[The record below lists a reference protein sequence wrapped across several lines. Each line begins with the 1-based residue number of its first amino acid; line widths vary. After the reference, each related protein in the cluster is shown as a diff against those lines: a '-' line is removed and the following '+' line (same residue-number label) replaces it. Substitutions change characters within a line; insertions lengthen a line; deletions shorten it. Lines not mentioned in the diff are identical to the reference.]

1 MSRNI
6 KEIGKELLGKSLN
19 SYHRRTGLTQLEK
32 NNNIQ
37 DGILDGILSQVDDA
51 YIEKTEQSNVIH
63 LEGSGDGAVVLDS
76 IEGNT
81 MVNIHSKQ
89 EPTFHIGGLDT
100 NSYNII
106 TNSNYI
112 KVTLNDGLVFSYRY
126 ICMGYLNLNM
136 FKPNT
141 TYTLIFSKLKG
152 VKNIYFMDGNATNKL
167 VFEPIKAIDNQLI
180 YRFTTGSSFVESSQ
194 ILYLGIDSSLTTLE
208 IEAENPM
215 IFEGDYTNKL
225 VSQKYF
231 EGLQSSFEEK
241 VNDEGKYEIE
251 ILSNNKNL
259 YNVEDV
265 NIDNWMNSGGVTVN
279 KINNNIVLNGT
290 VSNYF
295 DFRTAQNSWNANLT
309 KLINKLPVGTTLT
322 MSNNLTSEKNT
333 INYWS
338 VRRDGAIKYF
348 TNTLTI
354 QKGDTEMGSFVRFQ
368 NGTVL
373 NNTILKVQIEV
384 NNKATSYTISKQNK
398 IKLLIN
404 EPLRALSNGIKDK
417 LCIKDG
423 KLFVERNCKTITF
436 NGVNHLPIANN
447 TMNSGVFRWTLLY
460 DKDIYTNAN
469 NLNPCI
475 CDKYVTVSPSETWGI
490 IKYLDGICVN
500 SVGNSILLYLDKYK
514 DGSDTSKQNLINDL
528 KANPVTV
535 VYRAT
540 QPVYEEVLN
549 EYGEPVMLEGYENG
563 TIYIDST
570 IVPTTTVRYTP
581 KMESMKAV
589 KEVNNNNIMLINDIN
604 ESIIPYMMEIDF
616 MIMEKEMA
624 TMSHNN
630 NNNIRIIGEKSMTSM
645 QKRTKEMLER
655 LIKGKSL
662 TKEDAK
668 TRVTVYLNAGKIT
681 DEQAEEL
688 MLTIEEVYA

>member
-37 DGILDGILSQVDDA
+37 DGILDGILSQVDGA

-63 LEGSGDGAVVLDS
+63 LEGSGDGVVVLDG

-81 MVNIHSKQ
+81 MVNLATMDNWREGKSS
-89 EPTFHIGGLDT
+89 DT
-100 NSYNII
+100 HR
-106 TNSNYI
+106 
-112 KVTLNDGLVFSYRY
+112 KVTITSPTSWKKVYKYFHL
-126 ICMGYLNLNM
+126 
-136 FKPNT
+136 KPNT
-141 TYTLIFSKLKG
+141 IYTIFIKITNNSDATTGKMYIRY
-152 VKNIYFMDGNATNKL
+152 VHNQNATTADGAIGNGQTGVFNKKITL
-167 VFEPIKAIDNQLI
+167 DN
-180 YRFTTGSSFVESSQ
+180 TGLLCLTCESGVMTGD
-194 ILYLGIDSSLTTLE
+194 I
-208 IEAENPM
+208 
-215 IFEGDYTNKL
+215 IFEDLLLLEGDWTNKEMPT
-225 VSQKYF
+225 YF

-241 VNDEGKYEIE
+241 VNSDNKHEIE

-265 NIDNWMNSGGVTVN
+265 NIDNWMNGGGVTVS
-279 KINNNIVLNGT
+279 KINNNIVFNGT

-295 DFRTAQNSWNANLT
+295 DFRTVQNSWNTNLT
-309 KLINKLPVGTTLT
+309 KLINKLPAGIVLT
-322 MSNNLTSEKNT
+322 MSNNLTNEKNT

-338 VRRDGAIKYF
+338 VRRDGVIKYF

-354 QKGDTEMGSFVRFQ
+354 QKGDTEIGGFVRFK

-373 NNTILKVQIEV
+373 NNTILKVQIEI
-384 NNKATSYTISKQNK
+384 NNKATNYTMSKQNK

-404 EPLRALSNGIKDK
+404 EPLRGIGNTKDRLCVKDNK
-417 LCIKDG
+417 LVIERKCAEEVFDG
-423 KLFVERNCKTITF
+423 
-436 NGVNHLPIANN
+436 
-447 TMNSGVFRWTLLY
+447 S
-460 DKDIYTNAN
+460 
-469 NLNPCI
+469 
-475 CDKYVTVSPSETWGI
+475 
-490 IKYLDGICVN
+490 N
-500 SVGNSILLYLDKYK
+500 SVGLVSEFTTTNRYSLRSTYKYK
-514 DGSDTSKQNLINDL
+514 TASTALSDKFPSNNTNDDFEHIRYDGSTPYSTSLQLYINKNKL
-528 KANPVTV
+528 ASSSVTEVKKYLQSNPMRVIGV
-535 VYRAT
+535 LAE
-540 QPVYEEVLN
+540 PFYEEVLN
-549 EYGEPVMLEGYENG
+549 EYGEPIILEGYENG

-570 IVPTTTVRYTP
+570 IVPTTTLRYTP
-581 KMESMKAV
+581 KMESLKTLKAV
-589 KEVNNNNIMLINDIN
+589 NDNNIMLINDIN

>member
-37 DGILDGILSQVDDA
+37 DGILDGILSQVDGA

-63 LEGSGDGAVVLDS
+63 LEGSGDGVVVLDG

-81 MVNIHSKQ
+81 MVNLATMDNWREGKSS
-89 EPTFHIGGLDT
+89 DT
-100 NSYNII
+100 HR
-106 TNSNYI
+106 
-112 KVTLNDGLVFSYRY
+112 KVTITSPTSWKKVYKYFHL
-126 ICMGYLNLNM
+126 
-136 FKPNT
+136 KPNT
-141 TYTLIFSKLKG
+141 IYTIFIKITNNSDATTGKMYIRY
-152 VKNIYFMDGNATNKL
+152 VHNQNATTADGAIGNGQTGVFNKKITL
-167 VFEPIKAIDNQLI
+167 DN
-180 YRFTTGSSFVESSQ
+180 TGLLCLTCESGVMTGD
-194 ILYLGIDSSLTTLE
+194 I
-208 IEAENPM
+208 
-215 IFEGDYTNKL
+215 IFEDLLLLEGDWTNKEMPT
-225 VSQKYF
+225 YF

-241 VNDEGKYEIE
+241 VNSDNKHEIE

-265 NIDNWMNSGGVTVN
+265 NIDNWMNSGGVTVS
-279 KINNNIVLNGT
+279 KINNNIVFNGT

-295 DFRTAQNSWNANLT
+295 DFRTVQNSWNTNLT
-309 KLINKLPVGTTLT
+309 KLINKLPAGIVLT
-322 MSNNLTSEKNT
+322 MSNNLTNEKNT

-338 VRRDGAIKYF
+338 VRRDGVIKYF

-354 QKGDTEMGSFVRFQ
+354 QKGDTEISGFVRFK

-373 NNTILKVQIEV
+373 NNTILKVQIEI
-384 NNKATSYTISKQNK
+384 NNKATNYTMSKQNK

-404 EPLRALSNGIKDK
+404 EPLRGIGNTKDRLCVKDNK
-417 LCIKDG
+417 LVIERKCAEEVFDG
-423 KLFVERNCKTITF
+423 
-436 NGVNHLPIANN
+436 
-447 TMNSGVFRWTLLY
+447 S
-460 DKDIYTNAN
+460 
-469 NLNPCI
+469 
-475 CDKYVTVSPSETWGI
+475 
-490 IKYLDGICVN
+490 N
-500 SVGNSILLYLDKYK
+500 SVGLVSEFTTTNRYSLRSTYKYK
-514 DGSDTSKQNLINDL
+514 TASTALSDKFPSNNTNDDFEHIRYDGSTPYSTSLQLYINKNKL
-528 KANPVTV
+528 ASSSVTEVKKYLQSNPMRVIGV
-535 VYRAT
+535 LAE
-540 QPVYEEVLN
+540 PFYEEVLN
-549 EYGEPVMLEGYENG
+549 EYGEPIILEGYENG

-570 IVPTTTVRYTP
+570 IVPTTTLRYTP
-581 KMESMKAV
+581 KMESLKTLKAV
-589 KEVNNNNIMLINDIN
+589 NDNNIMLINDIN

>member
-63 LEGSGDGAVVLDS
+63 LEGSGDGAVVVDE

-81 MVNIHSKQ
+81 LVNLIKMTSPYIATVESFQNANIKLNQPLKANTVYTRFYHVKTLQKGDVIEYPTMYDMVQ
-89 EPTFHIGGLDT
+89 GT
-100 NSYNII
+100 
-106 TNSNYI
+106 
-112 KVTLNDGLVFSYRY
+112 
-126 ICMGYLNLNM
+126 
-136 FKPNT
+136 
-141 TYTLIFSKLKG
+141 
-152 VKNIYFMDGNATNKL
+152 TNKQYSKHL
-167 VFEPIKAIDNQLI
+167 NSLGWHTSKFTNLYDGHGYQIIVDNYWRRNNTNDCKLEIDN
-180 YRFTTGSSFVESSQ
+180 FF
-194 ILYLGIDSSLTTLE
+194 IL
-208 IEAENPM
+208 
-215 IFEGDYTNKL
+215 EGDWTDKPMPTH
-225 VSQKYF
+225 F

-251 ILSNNKNL
+251 ILSNSKNL
-259 YNVEDV
+259 LD
-265 NIDNWMNSGGVTVN
+265 
-279 KINNNIVLNGT
+279 INNMEKNITQSINTAKIKVENNVIKFNNDSNVGIRCFYKVKVRPSTTYSFTST
-290 VSNYF
+290 VSRGMVTIYKEKSDNNGFRWNNDHLHGYKNY
-295 DFRTAQNSWNANLT
+295 
-309 KLINKLPVGTTLT
+309 TLYD
-322 MSNNLTSEKNT
+322 NNLCKIQFTTDDNEKHIYIRFSNE
-333 INYWS
+333 S
-338 VRRDGAIKYF
+338 VENNSIF
-348 TNTLTI
+348 SLPML
-354 QKGDTEMGSFVRFQ
+354 QKDENIADYIPF
-368 NGTVL
+368 
-373 NNTILKVQIEV
+373 
-384 NNKATSYTISKQNK
+384 KQNK

-475 CDKYVTVSPSETWGI
+475 CDKYATVSPSETWGT

-500 SVGNSILLYLDKYK
+500 SAGNSILLYLDKYK

-528 KANPVTV
+528 KTNPVTV

-630 NNNIRIIGEKSMTSM
+630 NTNIRIIGEKSMTSM

>member
-32 NNNIQ
+32 NNEMQ
-37 DGILDGILSQVDDA
+37 DGILNGILSQVDDA

-63 LEGSGDGAVVLDS
+63 LEGSGDGTVVVDN

-89 EPTFHIGGLDT
+89 VPTFHIGGLDT

-167 VFEPIKAIDNQLI
+167 VLEPIKAIDNQLI

-194 ILYLGIDSSLTTLE
+194 VLYLGIDSSLTTLE

-241 VNDEGKYEIE
+241 VNDEGKYEIK

-265 NIDNWMNSGGVTVN
+265 NIDNWMNGGGVTVS
-279 KINNNIVLNGT
+279 KINNNIVFNGT

-295 DFRTAQNSWNANLT
+295 DFRTVQNSWNTNLT
-309 KLINKLPVGTTLT
+309 KLINKLPAGIVLT
-322 MSNNLTSEKNT
+322 MSNNLTNEKNT

-338 VRRDGAIKYF
+338 VRRDGVIKYF

-354 QKGDTEMGSFVRFQ
+354 QKDDTEIGGFVRFK

-373 NNTILKVQIEV
+373 NNTILKVQIEI
-384 NNKATSYTISKQNK
+384 NNKATNYTMSKQNK

-475 CDKYVTVSPSETWGI
+475 CDKYATVSPSETWGT

-500 SVGNSILLYLDKYK
+500 SAGNSILLYLDKYK

-528 KANPVTV
+528 KTNPATV

-549 EYGEPVMLEGYENG
+549 ECGDPILLEGYENG

-570 IVPTTTVRYTP
+570 IVPTTTLRYTP
-581 KMESMKAV
+581 KMESLKTLKAV
-589 KEVNNNNIMLINDIN
+589 NDNNIMLTDDIN
-604 ESIIPYMMEIDF
+604 NNIIDYMMNVDM
-616 MIMEKEMA
+616 MIMEKEMQN
-624 TMSHNN
+624 TKT
-630 NNNIRIIGEKSMTSM
+630 RRIGEKDMTNM
-645 QKRTKEMLER
+645 QKRTFEMLKR
-655 LIKGKSL
+655 LIKGKTL
-662 TKEDAK
+662 TEQECKD
-668 TRVTVYLNAGKIT
+668 RVVLYLSAEKIT
-681 DEQAEEL
+681 SEQAEEL
-688 MLTIEEVYA
+688 MLYISEIYS

>member
-63 LEGSGDGAVVLDS
+63 LEGSGDGTVVVDN

-89 EPTFHIGGLDT
+89 VPTFHIGGLDT

-251 ILSNNKNL
+251 ILSKNKNI
-259 YNVEDV
+259 V
-265 NIDNWMNSGGVTVN
+265 NIKDAFTCVIGNWSTSALNNNNPTTGTVN
-279 KINNNIVLNGT
+279 IGNNTLTVNGNTNYHYLTFPVDLKKGVIYYLNYNCNQPLGNSISFFTDLNTTRIETKNAGNGTFVLKQDCKYIGFALNNNI
-290 VSNYF
+290 S
-295 DFRTAQNSWNANLT
+295 
-309 KLINKLPVGTTLT
+309 
-322 MSNNLTSEKNT
+322 
-333 INYWS
+333 
-338 VRRDGAIKYF
+338 
-348 TNTLTI
+348 
-354 QKGDTEMGSFVRFQ
+354 
-368 NGTVL
+368 
-373 NNTILKVQIEV
+373 
-384 NNKATSYTISKQNK
+384 SYTLSNLYINIKENHGYVEPKQNK

-475 CDKYVTVSPSETWGI
+475 CDKYATVSPSETWGT

-500 SVGNSILLYLDKYK
+500 SAGNSILLYLDKYK

-528 KANPVTV
+528 KTNPATV

-549 EYGEPVMLEGYENG
+549 EYGEPIILEGYENG

-570 IVPTTTVRYTP
+570 IVPTTTLRYTP
-581 KMESMKAV
+581 KMESLKTLKA
-589 KEVNNNNIMLINDIN
+589 VNNNNIMLTDDIN
-604 ESIIPYMMEIDF
+604 NNIIDYMMNVDM
-616 MIMEKEMA
+616 MIMEKEMQN
-624 TMSHNN
+624 TK
-630 NNNIRIIGEKSMTSM
+630 RTRRIGEKDMTNM
-645 QKRTKEMLER
+645 QKRTFEMLKR
-655 LIKGKSL
+655 LIKGKTL
-662 TKEDAK
+662 TEQECKD
-668 TRVTVYLNAGKIT
+668 RVVLYLSAEKIT
-681 DEQAEEL
+681 SEQAEEL
-688 MLTIEEVYA
+688 MLYISEIYS

>member
-37 DGILDGILSQVDDA
+37 DGILNGILSQIDDA

-63 LEGSGDGAVVLDS
+63 LEGSGDGAVVLDG
-76 IEGNT
+76 IKGNALVNLATTDNWREGKDSDT
-81 MVNIHSKQ
+81 HKKVVITS
-89 EPTFHIGGLDT
+89 PTSWKKVYKFFHLKPNATYTI
-100 NSYNII
+100 SVKI
-106 TNSNYI
+106 TNNSDAITGRMYM
-112 KVTLNDGLVFSYRY
+112 RY
-126 ICMGYLNLNM
+126 AHN
-136 FKPNT
+136 
-141 TYTLIFSKLKG
+141 SS
-152 VKNIYFMDGNATNKL
+152 AS
-167 VFEPIKAIDNQLI
+167 
-180 YRFTTGSSFVESSQ
+180 TTGGAIGDGQTGVFNKKITLDDTGLLCLTCESGVMTGD
-194 ILYLGIDSSLTTLE
+194 I
-208 IEAENPM
+208 
-215 IFEGDYTNKL
+215 IFEDLLLLEGDWTNREL
-225 VSQKYF
+225 PPYF

-241 VNDEGKYEIE
+241 INNEGKYEIE

-265 NIDNWMNSGGVTVN
+265 NIDNWMNGGGVTVS
-279 KINNNIVLNGT
+279 KINNNIVFNGT

-295 DFRTAQNSWNANLT
+295 DFRTVQNSWNTNLT
-309 KLINKLPVGTTLT
+309 KLINKLPAGIVLT
-322 MSNNLTSEKNT
+322 MSNNLTNEKNT

-338 VRRDGAIKYF
+338 VRRDGVIKYF

-354 QKGDTEMGSFVRFQ
+354 QKGDTEIGGFVRFK

-373 NNTILKVQIEV
+373 NNTILKVQIEI
-384 NNKATSYTISKQNK
+384 NNKATNYTMSKQNK

-404 EPLRALSNGIKDK
+404 EPLRGVGNLKDRFVLKNNK
-417 LCIKDG
+417 LM
-423 KLFVERNCKTITF
+423 VERFYKEVVL
-436 NGVNHLPIANN
+436 NGTEDWSVWSNQNN
-447 TMNSGVFRWTLLY
+447 ETTLAFYCTRDMQQLADLSGVMCDNFIVQ
-460 DKDIYTNAN
+460 DIVGKTMDCIDIVRTHYLPRLRISKSKLITQDTNGLKQWLQN
-469 NLNPCI
+469 NPT
-475 CDKYVTVSPSETWGI
+475 K
-490 IKYLDGICVN
+490 
-500 SVGNSILLYLDKYK
+500 ILFQVIEPY
-514 DGSDTSKQNLINDL
+514 
-528 KANPVTV
+528 
-535 VYRAT
+535 
-540 QPVYEEVLN
+540 YEEVLN
-549 EYGEPVMLEGYENG
+549 EYGEPIILEGYENG

-630 NNNIRIIGEKSMTSM
+630 NTNIRIIGEKSMTSM

>member
-32 NNNIQ
+32 NNEMQ
-37 DGILDGILSQVDDA
+37 DGILNGILSQVDDA

-63 LEGSGDGAVVLDS
+63 LEGSGDGTVVVDN

-89 EPTFHIGGLDT
+89 VPTFHIGGLDT

-167 VFEPIKAIDNQLI
+167 VLEPIKAIDNQLI

-194 ILYLGIDSSLTTLE
+194 VLYLGIDSSLTTLE

-241 VNDEGKYEIE
+241 VNDEGKYEIK

-265 NIDNWMNSGGVTVN
+265 NIDNWMNGGGVTVS
-279 KINNNIVLNGT
+279 KINNNIVFNGT

-295 DFRTAQNSWNANLT
+295 DFRTVQNSWNTNLT
-309 KLINKLPVGTTLT
+309 KLINKLPAGIVLT
-322 MSNNLTSEKNT
+322 MSNNLTNEKNT

-338 VRRDGAIKYF
+338 VRRDGVIKYF

-354 QKGDTEMGSFVRFQ
+354 QKGDTEIGGFVRFK

-373 NNTILKVQIEV
+373 NNTILKVQIEI
-384 NNKATSYTISKQNK
+384 NNKATNYTMSKQNK

-404 EPLRALSNGIKDK
+404 EPLRGVGNLKDRFVLKNNK
-417 LCIKDG
+417 LM
-423 KLFVERNCKTITF
+423 VERFYKEVVL
-436 NGVNHLPIANN
+436 NGTEDWSVWSNQNN
-447 TMNSGVFRWTLLY
+447 ETTLAFYCTRDMQQLADLSGVMCDNFIVQ
-460 DKDIYTNAN
+460 DIVGKTMDCIDIVRTHYLPRLRISKSKLITQDTNGLKQWLQN
-469 NLNPCI
+469 NPT
-475 CDKYVTVSPSETWGI
+475 K
-490 IKYLDGICVN
+490 
-500 SVGNSILLYLDKYK
+500 ILFQVIEPY
-514 DGSDTSKQNLINDL
+514 
-528 KANPVTV
+528 
-535 VYRAT
+535 
-540 QPVYEEVLN
+540 YEEVLN
-549 EYGEPVMLEGYENG
+549 EYGEPIILEGYENG

-630 NNNIRIIGEKSMTSM
+630 NTNIRIIGEKSMTSM

>member
-251 ILSNNKNL
+251 ILSQNKNL
-259 YNVEDV
+259 YTYGDLK
-265 NIDNWMNSGGVTVN
+265 NWNYN
-279 KINNNIVLNGT
+279 NGT
-290 VSNYF
+290 NKAILECVRVQPNTTYTLSKKGEGLLHAIEYSTPKYNYIGNAQYNHNSVYSNRDGIEYKV
-295 DFRTAQNSWNANLT
+295 NNAT
-309 KLINKLPVGTTLT
+309 GYVTFTTG
-322 MSNNLTSEKNT
+322 KN
-333 INYWS
+333 INYLWITGS
-338 VRRDGAIKYF
+338 SGASGEEVVNQTEIQLEKGNSK
-348 TNTLTI
+348 TN
-354 QKGDTEMGSFVRFQ
+354 
-368 NGTVL
+368 
-373 NNTILKVQIEV
+373 
-384 NNKATSYTISKQNK
+384 YISHKSNK

-475 CDKYVTVSPSETWGI
+475 CDKYATVSPSETWGT

-500 SVGNSILLYLDKYK
+500 SAGNSILLYLDKYK

-528 KANPVTV
+528 KTNPATV
-535 VYRAT
+535 IYRAT

-549 EYGEPVMLEGYENG
+549 EYGDPILLEGYENG
-563 TIYIDST
+563 TVYIDSVIT
-570 IVPTTTVRYTP
+570 PTTTLRYTP
-581 KMESMKAV
+581 KMESLKTLKAV
-589 KEVNNNNIMLINDIN
+589 NDNNIMLTDDIN
-604 ESIIPYMMEIDF
+604 NNIIDYMMNVDM
-616 MIMEKEMA
+616 MIMEKEMQN
-624 TMSHNN
+624 TKT
-630 NNNIRIIGEKSMTSM
+630 RRIGEKDMTNM
-645 QKRTKEMLER
+645 QKRTFEMLKR
-655 LIKGKSL
+655 LIKGKTL
-662 TKEDAK
+662 TEQECKD
-668 TRVTVYLNAGKIT
+668 RVVLYLSAEKIT
-681 DEQAEEL
+681 SEQAEEL
-688 MLTIEEVYA
+688 MLYISEIYS

>member
-63 LEGSGDGAVVLDS
+63 LEGSGDGAIVLDS

-265 NIDNWMNSGGVTVN
+265 NIDNWMNGGGVTVS
-279 KINNNIVLNGT
+279 KINNNIVFNGT

-295 DFRTAQNSWNANLT
+295 DFRTVQNSWNTNLT
-309 KLINKLPVGTTLT
+309 KLINKLPAGIVLT
-322 MSNNLTSEKNT
+322 MSNNLTNEKNT

-338 VRRDGAIKYF
+338 VRRDGVIKYF

-354 QKGDTEMGSFVRFQ
+354 QKGDTEISGFVRFK

-373 NNTILKVQIEV
+373 NNTILKVQIEI
-384 NNKATSYTISKQNK
+384 NNKATNYTMSKQNK

-404 EPLRALSNGIKDK
+404 EPLRGIGNTKDRLCVKDNK
-417 LCIKDG
+417 LVIERKCAEEVFDG
-423 KLFVERNCKTITF
+423 
-436 NGVNHLPIANN
+436 
-447 TMNSGVFRWTLLY
+447 S
-460 DKDIYTNAN
+460 
-469 NLNPCI
+469 
-475 CDKYVTVSPSETWGI
+475 
-490 IKYLDGICVN
+490 N
-500 SVGNSILLYLDKYK
+500 SVGLVSEFTTTNRYSLRSTYKYK
-514 DGSDTSKQNLINDL
+514 TASTALSDKFPSNNTNDDFEHIRYDGSTPYSTSLQLYINKNKL
-528 KANPVTV
+528 ASSSVTEVKKYLQSNPMRVIGV
-535 VYRAT
+535 LAE
-540 QPVYEEVLN
+540 PFYEEVLN
-549 EYGEPVMLEGYENG
+549 EYGEPIILEGYENG

-570 IVPTTTVRYTP
+570 IVPTTTLRYTP
-581 KMESMKAV
+581 KMESLKTLKAV
-589 KEVNNNNIMLINDIN
+589 NDNNIMLINDIN